1 MSEPLRALVARRL
14 RQHRSS
20 LGLTQP
26 ELAKRLRV
34 SRNTVIEWEKEDG
47 RSQPSWE
54 QWEKMCSWTGISPQW
69 FVTDDSFNSEVVD
82 FAVRVQ
88 SLPDDVREGLYALL
102 RFQYQASTASK
113 PKGKGRPRAEAKVK
127 AEA

>member
-1 MSEPLRALVARRL
+1 MSEPLRTLVSRRI
-14 RQHRSS
+14 RQYRASQ
-20 LGLTQP
+20 GLTQP

-54 QWEKMCSWTGISPQW
+54 QWDKMCSWTGISPQW

-88 SLPDDVREGLYALL
+88 SLPDAVRESLYTLVHY
-102 RFQYQASTASK
+102 QYQTP
-113 PKGKGRPRAEAKVK
+113 PKSARKTKVQ
-127 AEA
+127 AQV

>member
-54 QWEKMCSWTGISPQW
+54 QWEKMCAWTGISPQW

-102 RFQYQASTASK
+102 RFQYQTVTA
-113 PKGKGRPRAEAKVK
+113 PKRRGRTK
-127 AEA
+127 AES

>member
-1 MSEPLRALVARRL
+1 MHKP
-14 RQHRSS
+14 
-20 LGLTQP
+20 P
-26 ELAKRLRV
+26 KPYELAKRLRV

-88 SLPDDVREGLYALL
+88 SLPDAVRLAKIHARQHDHLAAVETVRRAG
-102 RFQYQASTASK
+102 
-113 PKGKGRPRAEAKVK
+113 GR
-127 AEA
+127 

>member
-1 MSEPLRALVARRL
+1 MSELRALVAHRI
-14 RQHRSS
+14 RQYRAG

-26 ELAKRLRV
+26 ELARRLRV
-34 SRNTVIEWEKEDG
+34 SRNTVIEWEKDDG

-54 QWEKMCSWTGISPQW
+54 QWEKMCTWTGISPQW

-88 SLPDDVREGLYALL
+88 ALPENVRQGLYALL
-102 RFQYQASTASK
+102 QYQYQK
-113 PKGKGRPRAEAKVK
+113 RPRSRVKSRAK
-127 AEA
+127 AEEDEAETSEV

>member
-14 RQHRSS
+14 RQYRAS

-26 ELAKRLRV
+26 ELAKRLKV

-88 SLPDDVREGLYALL
+88 ALPDRIREGLYALL
-102 RFQYQASTASK
+102 QYQYQE
-113 PKGKGRPRAEAKVK
+113 KGKTKSPV
-127 AEA
+127 

>member
-14 RQHRSS
+14 RQYRSS

-88 SLPDDVREGLYALL
+88 SLPDAVREGLYALV
-102 RFQYQASTASK
+102 RYQYQA
-113 PKGKGRPRAEAKVK
+113 PGKAKAKTVG
-127 AEA
+127 